1 MKFLLTFYGEEG
13 AMENQSP
20 ESLKEGME
28 RWQAFDREAVEAG
41 VMIACE
47 PLEGASTA
55 TVIRVEDDGERT
67 VTDGP
72 FTESKEQLGGFCL
85 IDVEDRNA
93 ALEWADK
100 VPLRS
105 DGVMDVRAVKD
116 LSQFGYE
123 SATVSPSNAKAAVR

>member
-1 MKFLLTFYGEEG
+1 MKYLLTFYGEEG

-28 RWQAFDREAVEAG
+28 RWQAFDREATEAG

-55 TVIRVEDDGERT
+55 TVIRVDAEGERT

-85 IDVEDRNA
+85 LEVADRDE
-93 ALEWADK
+93 ALEWAAK

-105 DGVMDVRAVKD
+105 DGTMDVRAIKD

-123 SATVSPSNAKAAVR
+123 SATVAPAKATA